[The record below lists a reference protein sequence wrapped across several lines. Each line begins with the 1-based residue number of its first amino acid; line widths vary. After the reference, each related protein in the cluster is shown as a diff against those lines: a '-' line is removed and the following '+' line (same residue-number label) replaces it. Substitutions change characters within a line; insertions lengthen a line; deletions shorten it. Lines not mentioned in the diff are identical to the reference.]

1 MDERSGPGGFGD
13 PLDLDAPAAAHRD
26 VDVLTAGAGAHPDVA
41 GAPADPAH
49 QQDVIVDP
57 LEALGIKG
65 PLTFE
70 RARFVLEL
78 EQPKLAQALED
89 ERALA
94 EFQERDQRESA
105 WQAALPGGKGYR
117 GERGVVEV

>member
-1 MDERSGPGGFGD
+1 VAEAELLAELRRHPET
-13 PLDLDAPAAAHRD
+13 PWIYEAAKR
-26 VDVLTAGAGAHPDVA
+26 LGR
-41 GAPADPAH
+41 
-49 QQDVIVDP
+49 DP

-94 EFQERDQRESA
+94 EFRERDQRESA